1 MMLRALLCAICT
13 LMVTSTHVL
22 ADDDAAR
29 IGRVSKRKAT
39 NFVEEISAEL
49 ADAKSKLGNVKG
61 RVKATMETAVRH
73 QTAARKHLDN
83 DAYKR
88 AYLTSMKAQKFVDL
102 LTKAAATKIQMEQT
116 AETMGTVTGT
126 SDESSG
132 EPTSKTAAV
141 DAVAEAEARLAAA
154 QAKAAAVGAAKAKP
168 PVKPSPKPLP
178 APAGVLAIQLQIGP
192 GIPVAAARSMDG
204 ALRSALKKLTPI
216 APVDTTNRALRDS
229 GTTVSCRTDRC
240 AEQLT
245 NASKA
250 RYVLFSQVTNEDEI
264 YTVKLY
270 LYDKSMSQRVSTVEV
285 QCELCAAAEVDKTV
299 EAAVGK
305 LKDAFKGQL
314 KLKRKTCI
322 QNCDAA
328 FRARLNEGLT
338 KETATYF
345 LEKCLGECG

>member
-1 MMLRALLCAICT
+1 
-13 LMVTSTHVL
+13 MVTSTHVL

-132 EPTSKTAAV
+132 EPASKTAAV

-178 APAGVLAIQLQIGP
+178 RLLVCSRFSYKSDQGFQVQPRGAWMALCVRHSRNLRRSPPSIRLTVLYEIQVQPCPAE
-192 GIPVAAARSMDG
+192 
-204 ALRSALKKLTPI
+204 PI
-216 APVDTTNRALRDS
+216 
-229 GTTVSCRTDRC
+229 
-240 AEQLT
+240 
-245 NASKA
+245 
-250 RYVLFSQVTNEDEI
+250 
-264 YTVKLY
+264 
-270 LYDKSMSQRVSTVEV
+270 
-285 QCELCAAAEVDKTV
+285 
-299 EAAVGK
+299 
-305 LKDAFKGQL
+305 DAQSS
-314 KLKRKTCI
+314 
-322 QNCDAA
+322 
-328 FRARLNEGLT
+328 
-338 KETATYF
+338 
-345 LEKCLGECG
+345 